1 MKKMIILLVMLLSGI
16 VANGQNTIGAIR
28 DGFKNGCFYLVVDS
42 DVDNYS
48 VMFFKAIDGTETYD
62 ENGDIMIADYITDVE
77 EENNEYDIYFN
88 KKGNDWLKGQLAK
101 AEKDENHYLVLF
113 MTFEDY
119 GLIMIDHSITDDGR
133 VRMQFSLKK

>member
-1 MKKMIILLVMLLSGI
+1 MVMLLSGI
-16 VANGQNTIGAIR
+16 VANGQNTVGAIR

-62 ENGDIMIADYITDVE
+62 ENGDIILADYITDVE
-77 EENNEYDIYFN
+77 EENEYDIYFN

-101 AEKDENHYLVLF
+101 AEEDEDKDLALF
-113 MTFEDY
+113 MTFEEY

-133 VRMQFSLKK
+133 VRMQFGLKNK